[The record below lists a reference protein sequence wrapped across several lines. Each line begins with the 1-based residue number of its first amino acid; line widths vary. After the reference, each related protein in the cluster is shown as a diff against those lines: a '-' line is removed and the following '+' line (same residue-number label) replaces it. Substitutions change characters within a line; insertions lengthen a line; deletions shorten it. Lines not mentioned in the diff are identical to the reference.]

1 MIVGTTDN
9 SLKLI
14 FNQLI
19 NGNLGMAIAETE
31 TYLAAWP
38 NPQTLEKLNDLKAE
52 YQLMEE
58 HWIQGSEDPMRA
70 DLYQRLL
77 QRLYV
82 LVANISIHKHMNGSS
97 YLQAIYKGVRQEGRK
112 WSMSSIKAEMENF
125 VSEVAMLSL
134 EPEHKQKEK
143 SKTIYQQH
151 QLEMNALFNY
161 VLTTHMWTN
170 SVGQGM
176 EDMLLSPTIDSND
189 QQLLVSAITLSLMNR
204 FDIVKFRT
212 LTNVYVQSLDE
223 NVKQRALVGWALA
236 IDDDWIKVYPEMQ
249 DIVNGLLKDEKV
261 VDELTELQM
270 QLIYTTDV
278 QNDATKMRNEIMP
291 DLIANN
297 PVKFTKEGL
306 VEVEDDPMEDVL
318 HPDAAEQRM
327 EKLEGTIRRMMDMQ
341 SKGADIYF
349 DGFSKMKRYPFFYD
363 MSNWFVPFYIQHP
376 DIAQYV
382 EKMEGFNLM
391 KMGVEGG
398 GTFCNSDKYSFLIV
412 FQQMMNTLPDSLLQ
426 MLKRGEGALSMMNE
440 MSKEEQAKP
449 AFIRRNY
456 LMDLYRF
463 FMLFPNN
470 KSLYNPYNSHEEE
483 QTDVVFIVSDLFM
496 HTPMDRHKPA
506 ILKMLKKRKM
516 NKSLALLMQSFPE
529 EMRDQ
534 NYYLWMEDY
543 ERALEIDP
551 ENEWALVGHAR
562 NRFKAKDYEGALEIY
577 EHLLLKYPEKR
588 NYMLNKAVCQVNM
601 EDYEEA
607 QKVLYQL
614 NYEHPEDMS
623 VAHVLAWSLTC
634 DGKMEQAENLY
645 QQLMAQKAPNPS
657 DYLNYGYSL
666 WLQGRIN
673 EAAEQLRKYARQ
685 VAGNEN
691 TGILQ
696 LDDSWLKARGISE
709 TEICM
714 MKTLV
719 AMG

>member
-176 EDMLLSPTIDSND
+176 EDMLLSPTIDTND

-506 ILKMLKKRKM
+506 IVKMLKKRKM

-577 EHLLLKYPEKR
+577 EHLLLKYPEKK

-645 QQLMAQKAPNPS
+645 QQLMAQEAPNPS

-673 EAAEQLRKYARQ
+673 EAAEQLRKYAKL
-685 VAGNEN
+685 VAGKE
-691 TGILQ
+691 TPAPLQ
-696 LDDSWLKARGISE
+696 LDDRWLKIRGISE
-709 TEICM
+709 TEIYM

>member
-1 MIVGTTDN
+1 MGTTDT

-14 FNQLI
+14 FIQLI

-31 TYLAAWP
+31 TYLSAWP
-38 NPQTLEKLNDLKAE
+38 NPQTQEKLNDLKVE

-58 HWIQGSEDPMRA
+58 HWIQGTEDPMRA

-97 YLQAIYKGVRQEGRK
+97 YLQTIYKGVRQEGRK
-112 WSMSSIKAEMENF
+112 WSMTSIKAEMENF
-125 VSEVAMLSL
+125 VSEVALLSL
-134 EPEHKQKEK
+134 EPEHKQQEK
-143 SKTIYQQH
+143 SKAIYQKH
-151 QLEMNALFNY
+151 QQEMNALFNY
-161 VLTTHMWTN
+161 VLTSHMWTN

-176 EDMLLSPTIDSND
+176 EEMLLSPTVDTND
-189 QQLLVSAITLSLMNR
+189 QQLLVSAITLSVMNR

-223 NVKQRALVGWALA
+223 HVKQRALVGWVLA
-236 IDDDWIKVYPEMQ
+236 IDDDLKKVYPEMKA
-249 DIVNGLLKDEKV
+249 IVNRLLEDEKV
-261 VDELTELQM
+261 VDELTELQV

-278 QNDATKMRNEIMP
+278 QNDASTMRNEIMP
-291 DLIANN
+291 DLLANN
-297 PVKFTKEGL
+297 PVKFTNEGL

-327 EKLEGTIRRMMDMQ
+327 EKLEETMKRMMDMQ
-341 SKGADIYF
+341 NQGADIYF
-349 DGFSKMKRYPFFYD
+349 DGFSKMKRFPFFYD
-363 MSNWFVPFYIQHP
+363 IGNWFVPFYIQHP

-382 EKMEGFNLM
+382 EQLDGVDWM
-391 KMGVEGG
+391 KIIVEGV

-412 FQQMMNTLPDSLLQ
+412 FQQMMNRLPESLVQ
-426 MLKRGEGALSMMNE
+426 MMKRGESAIAMMNE
-440 MSKEEQAKP
+440 KSKEEQSKP

-470 KSLYNPYNSHEEE
+470 RALYNPYNLQQDE
-483 QTDVVFIVSDLFM
+483 QMDMVFIYSDLFM
-496 HTPMDRHKPA
+496 NTPMDKHKPA
-506 ILKMLKKRKM
+506 IVKMLKKRRM
-516 NKSLALLMQSFPE
+516 NKSLELLMQSFPE

-551 ENEWALVGHAR
+551 ENERALAGHAR
-562 NRFKAKDYEGALEIY
+562 NRFKAKDYEEALQTY
-577 EHLLLKYPEKR
+577 EHLLLNYPEKKS
-588 NYMLNKAVCQVNM
+588 YMLNKAVCQVNM

-634 DGKMEQAENLY
+634 DGKLEQAENLY
-645 QQLMAQKAPNPS
+645 RQLIAQEAPVPS
-657 DYLNYGYSL
+657 DFLNYGYSL

-673 EAAEQLRKYARQ
+673 EAAEQLRKYAKL
-685 VAGNEN
+685 VAGKE
-691 TGILQ
+691 TPAPLQ
-696 LDDSWLKARGISE
+696 LDDRWLKIRGISE
-709 TEICM
+709 PEIYM

>member
-1 MIVGTTDN
+1 MGTTDN

-176 EDMLLSPTIDSND
+176 EDMLLSPTIDTND

-506 ILKMLKKRKM
+506 IVKMLKKRKM

-577 EHLLLKYPEKR
+577 EHLLLKYPEKK

-645 QQLMAQKAPNPS
+645 QQLMAQEAPNPS
-657 DYLNYGYSL
+657 DFLNYGYSL

-691 TGILQ
+691 TATLQ

>member
-1 MIVGTTDN
+1 MGTTDN

-14 FNQLI
+14 FIQLI
-19 NGNLGMAIAETE
+19 NGNLGMALAETD

-38 NPQTLEKLNDLKAE
+38 NPQTQEKLNDLKAE

-58 HWIQGSEDPMRA
+58 HWIQGSDDPMRA

-82 LVANISIHKHMNGSS
+82 LVANISIYKHMNGSS
-97 YLQAIYKGVRQEGRK
+97 YLQAIYKGVRQEDKK
-112 WSMSSIKAEMENF
+112 WSIASIKDEMENF

-134 EPEHKQKEK
+134 EPENKQKEK
-143 SKTIYQQH
+143 SKAIYQKH
-151 QLEMNALFNY
+151 QQEMNALFNY

-170 SVGQGM
+170 SVGQDM
-176 EDMLLSPTIDSND
+176 EEMLLSPTIDTND
-189 QQLLVSAITLSLMNR
+189 QQLLVSAITLSMMNR

-212 LTNVYVQSLDE
+212 LTNVYAQSLDE
-223 NVKQRALVGWALA
+223 NVKQRALVGFIFA
-236 IDDDWIKVYPEMQ
+236 IDDDWKKVYPEMQ
-249 DIVNGLLKDEKV
+249 DIVNNLLEDEKV

-278 QNDATKMRNEIMP
+278 QNDASTIRNEIMP

-297 PVKFTKEGL
+297 TIKLTNEGL
-306 VEVEDDPMEDVL
+306 VEVEEDPMEDVL
-318 HPDAAEQRM
+318 HPDAAEQRI
-327 EKLEGTIRRMMDMQ
+327 ENLEGTIRRIMDMQ
-341 SKGADIYF
+341 NQGADIYF
-349 DGFSKMKRYPFFYD
+349 DGFSKMKRFPFFYD
-363 MSNWFVPFYIQHP
+363 MSNWFVPFYLQHP

-382 EKMEGFNLM
+382 EKIEVFNLL
-391 KMGVEGG
+391 KIGLDSGDA
-398 GTFCNSDKYSFLIV
+398 FCNSDKYSFLIS
-412 FQQMMNTLPDSLLQ
+412 FQQMMNSLPKSILK
-426 MLKRGEGALSMMNE
+426 MMKRGEGMLGGMMAKI
-440 MSKEEQAKP
+440 SKEEQSKP

-470 KSLYNPYNSHEEE
+470 KALYNPYNSHEEE
-483 QTDVVFIVSDLFM
+483 QTDVVFVVSDLFM

-506 ILKMLKKRKM
+506 IVKMLKKRKM
-516 NKSLALLMQSFPE
+516 NKSLGLLLQSFPE

-543 ERALEIDP
+543 ERVLEIDP
-551 ENEWALVGHAR
+551 ENERALAGHAR
-562 NRFKAKDYEGALEIY
+562 NRFKAKDYEGALETY
-577 EHLLLKYPEKR
+577 EHLLLNYPEKKS
-588 NYMLNKAVCQVNM
+588 YMLNKAICQVNM

-614 NYEHPEDMS
+614 NYEHPDDMS

-645 QQLMAQKAPNPS
+645 QQLMEQEEPDPS
-657 DYLNYGYSL
+657 DFLNYGYSL

-673 EAAEQLRKYARQ
+673 EAAEQLREYAEL
-685 VAGNEN
+685 VAEEDN
-691 TGILQ
+691 TLTLQ
-696 LDDSWLKARGISE
+696 LDDRWLKTRGISDM
-709 TEICM
+709 EICM

>member
-1 MIVGTTDN
+1 MGTTDN

-112 WSMSSIKAEMENF
+112 WSMLSIKAEMENF

-176 EDMLLSPTIDSND
+176 EDMLLSPTIDTND

-363 MSNWFVPFYIQHP
+363 MSNWYVPVYSQHP

-506 ILKMLKKRKM
+506 IVKMLKKRKM

-577 EHLLLKYPEKR
+577 EHLLLKYPEKK

-645 QQLMAQKAPNPS
+645 QQLMAQEAPNPS

-673 EAAEQLRKYARQ
+673 EAAEQLRKYARV

-691 TGILQ
+691 TATLQ

>member
-1 MIVGTTDN
+1 VGTTDN

-58 HWIQGSEDPMRA
+58 HWIQGTEDPMRA

-176 EDMLLSPTIDSND
+176 EDMLLSPTIDTND

-306 VEVEDDPMEDVL
+306 VEAEDDPMEDVL

-506 ILKMLKKRKM
+506 IVKMLKKRKM

-562 NRFKAKDYEGALEIY
+562 SRFKAKDYEGALEIY

-645 QQLMAQKAPNPS
+645 QQLMAQEAPNPS
-657 DYLNYGYSL
+657 DFLNYGYSL

-691 TGILQ
+691 TATLQ

>member
-1 MIVGTTDN
+1 MGTTDT

-14 FNQLI
+14 FIQLI

-31 TYLAAWP
+31 TYLSAWP
-38 NPQTLEKLNDLKAE
+38 NPQTQEKLNDLKVE

-58 HWIQGSEDPMRA
+58 HWIQGTEDPMRA

-97 YLQAIYKGVRQEGRK
+97 YLQTIYKGVRQEGRK
-112 WSMSSIKAEMENF
+112 WSMTSIKAEMENF
-125 VSEVAMLSL
+125 VSEVALLSL
-134 EPEHKQKEK
+134 EPEHKQQEK
-143 SKTIYQQH
+143 SKAIYQKH
-151 QLEMNALFNY
+151 QQEMNALFNY
-161 VLTTHMWTN
+161 VLTSHMWTD

-176 EDMLLSPTIDSND
+176 EEILLSPTVDTND
-189 QQLLVSAITLSLMNR
+189 QQLLVSAITLSVMNR

-212 LTNVYVQSLDE
+212 LTNVYVLSLDE
-223 NVKQRALVGWALA
+223 HVKQRALVGWVLA
-236 IDDDWIKVYPEMQ
+236 IDDDWKKVYPEMKA
-249 DIVNGLLKDEKV
+249 IVNRLLEDEKV
-261 VDELTELQM
+261 VDELTELQV

-278 QNDATKMRNEIMP
+278 QNDASTMRNEIMP
-291 DLIANN
+291 DLLANN
-297 PVKFTKEGL
+297 PVKFTNEGL
-306 VEVEDDPMEDVL
+306 VEVEDDPMDDVL

-327 EKLEGTIRRMMDMQ
+327 EKLEETMKRMMDMQ
-341 SKGADIYF
+341 NQGADIYF
-349 DGFSKMKRYPFFYD
+349 DGFSKMKRFPFFYD
-363 MSNWFVPFYIQHP
+363 IGNWFVPFYIQHP

-382 EKMEGFNLM
+382 EQLDGVDWM
-391 KMGVEGG
+391 KIIVEGV

-412 FQQMMNTLPDSLLQ
+412 FQQMMNRLPESLVQ
-426 MLKRGEGALSMMNE
+426 MMKRGESAIAMMNE
-440 MSKEEQAKP
+440 KSKEEQSKP

-470 KSLYNPYNSHEEE
+470 RALYNPYNLQQDE
-483 QTDVVFIVSDLFM
+483 QMDMVFIYSDLFM
-496 HTPMDRHKPA
+496 NTPMDKHKPA
-506 ILKMLKKRKM
+506 IVKMLKKRRM
-516 NKSLALLMQSFPE
+516 NKSLELLMQSFPE

-551 ENEWALVGHAR
+551 ENERALAGHAR
-562 NRFKAKDYEGALEIY
+562 NRFKAKDYEEALQTY
-577 EHLLLKYPEKR
+577 EHLLLNYPEKKS
-588 NYMLNKAVCQVNM
+588 YMLNKAVCQVNM

-634 DGKMEQAENLY
+634 DGKLEQAENLY
-645 QQLMAQKAPNPS
+645 RQLIAQEAPVPS
-657 DYLNYGYSL
+657 DFLNYGYSL

-673 EAAEQLRKYARQ
+673 EAAEQLRKYAKL
-685 VAGNEN
+685 VAGKE
-691 TGILQ
+691 TPAPLQ
-696 LDDSWLKARGISE
+696 LDDRWLKIRGISE
-709 TEICM
+709 TEIYM

>member
-1 MIVGTTDN
+1 
-9 SLKLI
+9 
-14 FNQLI
+14 
-19 NGNLGMAIAETE
+19 
-31 TYLAAWP
+31 
-38 NPQTLEKLNDLKAE
+38 
-52 YQLMEE
+52 
-58 HWIQGSEDPMRA
+58 
-70 DLYQRLL
+70 
-77 QRLYV
+77 
-82 LVANISIHKHMNGSS
+82 
-97 YLQAIYKGVRQEGRK
+97 
-112 WSMSSIKAEMENF
+112 
-125 VSEVAMLSL
+125 
-134 EPEHKQKEK
+134 
-143 SKTIYQQH
+143 
-151 QLEMNALFNY
+151 
-161 VLTTHMWTN
+161 
-170 SVGQGM
+170 
-176 EDMLLSPTIDSND
+176 
-189 QQLLVSAITLSLMNR
+189 
-204 FDIVKFRT
+204 
-212 LTNVYVQSLDE
+212 
-223 NVKQRALVGWALA
+223 
-236 IDDDWIKVYPEMQ
+236 
-249 DIVNGLLKDEKV
+249 
-261 VDELTELQM
+261 
-270 QLIYTTDV
+270 
-278 QNDATKMRNEIMP
+278 
-291 DLIANN
+291 
-297 PVKFTKEGL
+297 
-306 VEVEDDPMEDVL
+306 
-318 HPDAAEQRM
+318 
-327 EKLEGTIRRMMDMQ
+327 
-341 SKGADIYF
+341 
-349 DGFSKMKRYPFFYD
+349 

-506 ILKMLKKRKM
+506 IVKMLKKRKM

-577 EHLLLKYPEKR
+577 EHLLLKYPEKK

-645 QQLMAQKAPNPS
+645 QQLMAQEAPNPS
-657 DYLNYGYSL
+657 DFLNYGYSL

-691 TGILQ
+691 TATLQ

>member
-1 MIVGTTDN
+1 MGTTDN
-9 SLKLI
+9 SLRLI
-14 FNQLI
+14 FIQLI
-19 NGNLGMAIAETE
+19 DGNLGMAIAETE

-38 NPQTLEKLNDLKAE
+38 NPQTQEKLNDLKAE
-52 YQLMEE
+52 YRLMEE

-97 YLQAIYKGVRQEGRK
+97 YLQAIYKGVRQEGRR
-112 WSMSSIKAEMENF
+112 WSIASIKGEMENF

-143 SKTIYQQH
+143 SKLIYQKH

-161 VLTTHMWTN
+161 VVTSHMWTN

-176 EDMLLSPTIDSND
+176 EEMLLLPTIDTND

-212 LTNVYVQSLDE
+212 LTNVYAQSLDE
-223 NVKQRALVGWALA
+223 HVKQRALVGWVLA
-236 IDDDWIKVYPEMQ
+236 IDDDWIKVYPEMR
-249 DIVNGLLKDEKV
+249 DIVNSLLKDEKA

-278 QNDATKMRNEIMP
+278 QNDASKMRNEIMP
-291 DLIANN
+291 DLLANN
-297 PVKFTKEGL
+297 PVKFTNEGL
-306 VEVEDDPMEDVL
+306 VEAEDDPMEDVL

-327 EKLEGTIRRMMDMQ
+327 EKLEETMKRMLDMQ
-341 SKGADIYF
+341 KQGADIYF
-349 DGFSKMKRYPFFYD
+349 EGFSKMKRYPFFYD
-363 MSNWFVPFYIQHP
+363 MSNWFVPFFMQHP

-382 EKMEGFNLM
+382 EKMEGFDFE
-391 KMGVEGG
+391 KIGVVDGS
-398 GTFCNSDKYSFLIV
+398 FCNSDKYSFLIV
-412 FQQMMNTLPDSLLQ
+412 FQQMMNSLPESVVQ
-426 MLKRGEGALSMMNE
+426 MLKRGEGSMAMMNV
-440 MSKEEQAKP
+440 MSKEDQEKP

-470 KSLYNPYNSHEEE
+470 KALYNPYNTREEE
-483 QTDVVFIVSDLFM
+483 QTDVVFIFSSLFM
-496 HTPMDRHKPA
+496 HTAMDRHKPA
-506 ILKMLKKRKM
+506 IVKMLKKRKM
-516 NKSLALLMQSFPE
+516 NKSLQLLMQSFPE
-529 EMRDQ
+529 ELRDQ

-551 ENEWALVGHAR
+551 ENERALAGHAR
-562 NRFKAKDYEGALEIY
+562 NRFKAKDYEGALETY
-577 EHLLLKYPEKR
+577 EHLLLKYPEKKS
-588 NYMLNKAVCQVNM
+588 YMLNKAVCQVNL

-623 VAHVLAWSLTC
+623 VAHVLAWSLTS
-634 DGKMEQAENLY
+634 DGKTEQAENLY
-645 QQLMAQKAPNPS
+645 RQLMAQETPDPS
-657 DYLNYGYSL
+657 DFLNYGYSL
-666 WLQGRIN
+666 WLQGRVN
-673 EAAEQLRKYARQ
+673 EAAEQLRKYARL
-685 VAGNEN
+685 VAGKEN
-691 TGILQ
+691 TATLQ
-696 LDDSWLKARGISE
+696 LDDRWLKARGISD

>member
-1 MIVGTTDN
+1 MGTTDT

-14 FNQLI
+14 FIQLI
-19 NGNLGMAIAETE
+19 NGNVGMAIAETE
-31 TYLAAWP
+31 TYLSAWP
-38 NPQTLEKLNDLKAE
+38 NPQTQEKLNDLKVE

-58 HWIQGSEDPMRA
+58 HWIQGTEDPMRA

-97 YLQAIYKGVRQEGRK
+97 YLQTIYKGVRQEGRK
-112 WSMSSIKAEMENF
+112 WSMTSIKAEMENF
-125 VSEVAMLSL
+125 VSEVALLSL
-134 EPEHKQKEK
+134 EPEHKQQEK
-143 SKTIYQQH
+143 SKAIYQKH
-151 QLEMNALFNY
+151 QQEMNALFNY
-161 VLTTHMWTN
+161 VLTSHMWTD

-176 EDMLLSPTIDSND
+176 EEILLSPTVDTND
-189 QQLLVSAITLSLMNR
+189 QQLLVSAITLSVMNR

-212 LTNVYVQSLDE
+212 LTNVYVLSLDE
-223 NVKQRALVGWALA
+223 HVKQRALVGWVLA
-236 IDDDWIKVYPEMQ
+236 IDDDWKKVYPEMKA
-249 DIVNGLLKDEKV
+249 IVNRLLEDEKV
-261 VDELTELQM
+261 VDELTELQV

-278 QNDATKMRNEIMP
+278 QNDASTMRNEIMP
-291 DLIANN
+291 DLLANN
-297 PVKFTKEGL
+297 PVKFTNEGL
-306 VEVEDDPMEDVL
+306 VEVEDDPMDDVL

-327 EKLEGTIRRMMDMQ
+327 EKLEETMKRMMDMQ
-341 SKGADIYF
+341 NQGADIYF
-349 DGFSKMKRYPFFYD
+349 DGFSKMKRFPFFYD
-363 MSNWFVPFYIQHP
+363 IGNWFVPFYIQHP

-382 EKMEGFNLM
+382 EQLDGVDWM
-391 KMGVEGG
+391 KIIVEGV

-412 FQQMMNTLPDSLLQ
+412 FQQMMNRLPESLVQ
-426 MLKRGEGALSMMNE
+426 MMKRGEGAIAMMNE
-440 MSKEEQAKP
+440 KSKEEQSKP

-470 KSLYNPYNSHEEE
+470 RALYNPYNLQQDE
-483 QTDVVFIVSDLFM
+483 QMDMVFIYSDLFM
-496 HTPMDRHKPA
+496 NTPMDKHKPA
-506 ILKMLKKRKM
+506 IVKMLKKRRM
-516 NKSLALLMQSFPE
+516 NKSLELLMQSFPE

-551 ENEWALVGHAR
+551 ENERALAGHAR
-562 NRFKAKDYEGALEIY
+562 NRFKAKDYEEALQTY
-577 EHLLLKYPEKR
+577 EHLLLNYPEKKS
-588 NYMLNKAVCQVNM
+588 YMLNKAVCQVNM

-634 DGKMEQAENLY
+634 DGKLEQAENLY
-645 QQLMAQKAPNPS
+645 RQLIAQEAPVPS
-657 DYLNYGYSL
+657 DFLNYGYSL

-673 EAAEQLRKYARQ
+673 EAAEQLRKYAKL
-685 VAGNEN
+685 VAGKE
-691 TGILQ
+691 TPAPLQ
-696 LDDSWLKARGISE
+696 LDDRWLKIRGISE
-709 TEICM
+709 TEIYM

>member
-506 ILKMLKKRKM
+506 IVKMLKKRKM

-577 EHLLLKYPEKR
+577 EHLLLKYPEKK

-645 QQLMAQKAPNPS
+645 QQLMAQEAPNPS
-657 DYLNYGYSL
+657 DFLNYGYSL
-666 WLQGRIN
+666 WLQGRIH
-673 EAAEQLRKYARQ
+673 EAAEQLREYARV

-691 TGILQ
+691 TATLQ

>member
-1 MIVGTTDN
+1 MGTTDN

-176 EDMLLSPTIDSND
+176 EDMLLSPTIDTND

-506 ILKMLKKRKM
+506 IVKMLKKRKM

-577 EHLLLKYPEKR
+577 EHLLLKYPEKK

-645 QQLMAQKAPNPS
+645 QQLMAQEAPNPS
-657 DYLNYGYSL
+657 DFLNYGYSL

-673 EAAEQLRKYARQ
+673 EAAEQLRKYARV

-691 TGILQ
+691 TATLQ

>member
-1 MIVGTTDN
+1 MGTTDN

-70 DLYQRLL
+70 DLYQRLQ

-176 EDMLLSPTIDSND
+176 EDMLLSPTIDTND

-506 ILKMLKKRKM
+506 IVKMLKKRKM

-577 EHLLLKYPEKR
+577 EHLLLKYPEKK

-645 QQLMAQKAPNPS
+645 QQLMAQEAPNPS
-657 DYLNYGYSL
+657 DFLNYGYSL

-673 EAAEQLRKYARQ
+673 EAAEQLRKYARV

-691 TGILQ
+691 TATLQ

>member
-1 MIVGTTDN
+1 
-9 SLKLI
+9 
-14 FNQLI
+14 
-19 NGNLGMAIAETE
+19 MAIAETE
-31 TYLAAWP
+31 TYLSAWP
-38 NPQTLEKLNDLKAE
+38 NPQTQEKLNDLKVE

-58 HWIQGSEDPMRA
+58 HWIQGTEDPMRA

-97 YLQAIYKGVRQEGRK
+97 YLQTIYKGVRQEGRK
-112 WSMSSIKAEMENF
+112 WSMTSIKAEMENF
-125 VSEVAMLSL
+125 VSEVALLSL
-134 EPEHKQKEK
+134 EPEHKQQEK
-143 SKTIYQQH
+143 SKAIYQKH
-151 QLEMNALFNY
+151 QQEMNALFNY
-161 VLTTHMWTN
+161 VLTSHMWTD

-176 EDMLLSPTIDSND
+176 EEILLSPTVDTND
-189 QQLLVSAITLSLMNR
+189 QQLLVSAITLSVMNR

-212 LTNVYVQSLDE
+212 LTNVYVLSLDE
-223 NVKQRALVGWALA
+223 HVKQRALVGWVLA
-236 IDDDWIKVYPEMQ
+236 IDDDWKKVYPEMKA
-249 DIVNGLLKDEKV
+249 IVNRLLEDEKV
-261 VDELTELQM
+261 VDELTELQV

-278 QNDATKMRNEIMP
+278 QNDASTMRNEIMP
-291 DLIANN
+291 DLLANN
-297 PVKFTKEGL
+297 PVKFTNEGL
-306 VEVEDDPMEDVL
+306 VEVEDDPMDDVL

-327 EKLEGTIRRMMDMQ
+327 EKLEETMKRMMDMQ
-341 SKGADIYF
+341 NQGADIYF
-349 DGFSKMKRYPFFYD
+349 DGFSKMKRFPFFYD
-363 MSNWFVPFYIQHP
+363 IGNWFVPFYIQHP

-382 EKMEGFNLM
+382 EQLDGVDWM
-391 KMGVEGG
+391 KIIVEGV

-412 FQQMMNTLPDSLLQ
+412 FQQMMNRLPESLVQ
-426 MLKRGEGALSMMNE
+426 MMKRGESAIAMMNE
-440 MSKEEQAKP
+440 KSKEEQSKP

-470 KSLYNPYNSHEEE
+470 RALYNPYNLQQDE
-483 QTDVVFIVSDLFM
+483 QMDMVFIYSDLFM
-496 HTPMDRHKPA
+496 NTPMDKHKPA
-506 ILKMLKKRKM
+506 IVKMLKKRRM
-516 NKSLALLMQSFPE
+516 NKSLELLMQSFPE

-551 ENEWALVGHAR
+551 ENERALAGHAR
-562 NRFKAKDYEGALEIY
+562 NRFKAKDYEEALQTY
-577 EHLLLKYPEKR
+577 EHLLLNYPEKKS
-588 NYMLNKAVCQVNM
+588 YMLNKAVCQVNM

-634 DGKMEQAENLY
+634 DGKLEQAENLY
-645 QQLMAQKAPNPS
+645 RQLIAQEAPVPS
-657 DYLNYGYSL
+657 DFLNYGYSL

-673 EAAEQLRKYARQ
+673 EAAEQLRKYAKL
-685 VAGNEN
+685 VAGKE
-691 TGILQ
+691 TPAPLQ
-696 LDDSWLKARGISE
+696 LDDRWLKIRGISE
-709 TEICM
+709 TEIYM

>member
-1 MIVGTTDN
+1 MGTTDT

-14 FNQLI
+14 FIQLI
-19 NGNLGMAIAETE
+19 NGNVGMAIAETE
-31 TYLAAWP
+31 TYLSAWP
-38 NPQTLEKLNDLKAE
+38 NPQTQEKLNDLKVE

-58 HWIQGSEDPMRA
+58 HWIQGTEDPMRA

-97 YLQAIYKGVRQEGRK
+97 YLQTIYKGVRQEGRK
-112 WSMSSIKAEMENF
+112 WSMTSIKAEMENF
-125 VSEVAMLSL
+125 VSEVALLSL
-134 EPEHKQKEK
+134 EPEHKQQEK
-143 SKTIYQQH
+143 SKAIYQKH
-151 QLEMNALFNY
+151 QQEMNALFNY
-161 VLTTHMWTN
+161 VLTSHMWTD

-176 EDMLLSPTIDSND
+176 EEILLSPTVDTND
-189 QQLLVSAITLSLMNR
+189 QQLLVSAITLSVMNR

-212 LTNVYVQSLDE
+212 LTNVYVLSLDE
-223 NVKQRALVGWALA
+223 HVKQRALVGWVLA
-236 IDDDWIKVYPEMQ
+236 IDDDWKKVYPEMKA
-249 DIVNGLLKDEKV
+249 IVNRLLEDEKV
-261 VDELTELQM
+261 VDELTELQV

-278 QNDATKMRNEIMP
+278 QNDASTMRNEIMP
-291 DLIANN
+291 DLLANN
-297 PVKFTKEGL
+297 PVKFTNEGL
-306 VEVEDDPMEDVL
+306 VEVEDDPMDDVL

-327 EKLEGTIRRMMDMQ
+327 EKLEETMKRMMDMQ
-341 SKGADIYF
+341 NQGADIYF
-349 DGFSKMKRYPFFYD
+349 DGFSKMKRFPFFYD
-363 MSNWFVPFYIQHP
+363 IGNWFVPFYIQHP

-382 EKMEGFNLM
+382 EQLDGVDWM
-391 KMGVEGG
+391 KIIVEGV

-412 FQQMMNTLPDSLLQ
+412 FQQMMNRLPESLVQ
-426 MLKRGEGALSMMNE
+426 MMKRGESAIAMMNE
-440 MSKEEQAKP
+440 KSKEEQSKP

-470 KSLYNPYNSHEEE
+470 RALYNPYNLQQDE
-483 QTDVVFIVSDLFM
+483 QMDMVFIYSDLFM
-496 HTPMDRHKPA
+496 NTPMDKHKPA
-506 ILKMLKKRKM
+506 IVKMLKKRRM
-516 NKSLALLMQSFPE
+516 NKSLELLMQSFPE

-551 ENEWALVGHAR
+551 ENERALAGHAR
-562 NRFKAKDYEGALEIY
+562 NRFKAKDYEEALQTY
-577 EHLLLKYPEKR
+577 EHLLLNYPEKKS
-588 NYMLNKAVCQVNM
+588 YMLNKAVCQVNM

-634 DGKMEQAENLY
+634 DGKLEQAENLY
-645 QQLMAQKAPNPS
+645 RQLIAQEAPVPS
-657 DYLNYGYSL
+657 DFLNYGYSL

-673 EAAEQLRKYARQ
+673 EAAEQLRKYAKL
-685 VAGNEN
+685 VAGKE
-691 TGILQ
+691 TPAPLQ
-696 LDDSWLKARGISE
+696 LDDRWLKIRGISE
-709 TEICM
+709 TEIYM

>member
-9 SLKLI
+9 SLRLI
-14 FNQLI
+14 FIQLI
-19 NGNLGMAIAETE
+19 DGNLGMAIAETE

-38 NPQTLEKLNDLKAE
+38 NPQTQEKLNDLKAE
-52 YQLMEE
+52 YQMMEE

-97 YLQAIYKGVRQEGRK
+97 YLQAIYKGVRQEGRR
-112 WSMSSIKAEMENF
+112 WSIASIKGEMENF

-143 SKTIYQQH
+143 SKLIYQKH

-161 VLTTHMWTN
+161 VVTSHMWTN

-176 EDMLLSPTIDSND
+176 EEMLLLPTIDTND

-212 LTNVYVQSLDE
+212 LTNVYAQSLDE
-223 NVKQRALVGWALA
+223 HVKQRALVGWVLA
-236 IDDDWIKVYPEMQ
+236 IDDDWIKVYPEMR
-249 DIVNGLLKDEKV
+249 DIVNSLLKDEKA

-278 QNDATKMRNEIMP
+278 QNDASKMRNEIMP
-291 DLIANN
+291 DLLANN
-297 PVKFTKEGL
+297 PVKFTNEGL
-306 VEVEDDPMEDVL
+306 VEAEDDPMEDVL

-327 EKLEGTIRRMMDMQ
+327 EKLEETMKRMLDMQ
-341 SKGADIYF
+341 KQGADIYF

-363 MSNWFVPFYIQHP
+363 MSNWFVPFFMQHP

-382 EKMEGFNLM
+382 EKMEGFDFE
-391 KMGVEGG
+391 KIGVVGG
-398 GTFCNSDKYSFLIV
+398 SFCNSDKYSFLIV
-412 FQQMMNTLPDSLLQ
+412 FQQMMNSLPESVVQ
-426 MLKRGEGALSMMNE
+426 MLKRGEGSMAMMNV
-440 MSKEEQAKP
+440 MSKEDQEKP

-470 KSLYNPYNSHEEE
+470 KALYNPYNTREEE
-483 QTDVVFIVSDLFM
+483 QTDVVFIFSSLFM
-496 HTPMDRHKPA
+496 HTAMDRHKPA
-506 ILKMLKKRKM
+506 IVKMLKKRKM
-516 NKSLALLMQSFPE
+516 NKSLQLLMQSFPE
-529 EMRDQ
+529 ELRDQ

-551 ENEWALVGHAR
+551 ENERALAGHAR
-562 NRFKAKDYEGALEIY
+562 NRFKAKDYEGALETY
-577 EHLLLKYPEKR
+577 EHLLLKYPEKKS
-588 NYMLNKAVCQVNM
+588 YKLNKAVCQVNL

-623 VAHVLAWSLTC
+623 VAHVLAWSLTS
-634 DGKMEQAENLY
+634 DGKTEQAENLY
-645 QQLMAQKAPNPS
+645 RQLMAQETPDPS
-657 DYLNYGYSL
+657 DFLNYGYSL
-666 WLQGRIN
+666 WLQGRVN
-673 EAAEQLRKYARQ
+673 EAAEQLRKYARL
-685 VAGNEN
+685 VAGKEN
-691 TGILQ
+691 TATLQ
-696 LDDSWLKARGISE
+696 LDDRWLKARGISD

>member
-1 MIVGTTDN
+1 MGTTDT

-14 FNQLI
+14 FIQLI

-31 TYLAAWP
+31 TYLSAWP
-38 NPQTLEKLNDLKAE
+38 NPQTQEKLNDLKVE

-58 HWIQGSEDPMRA
+58 HWIQGTEDPMRA

-97 YLQAIYKGVRQEGRK
+97 YLQTIYKGVRQEGRK
-112 WSMSSIKAEMENF
+112 WSMTSIKAEMENF
-125 VSEVAMLSL
+125 VSEVALLSL
-134 EPEHKQKEK
+134 EPEHKQQEK
-143 SKTIYQQH
+143 SKAIYQKH
-151 QLEMNALFNY
+151 QQEMNALFNY
-161 VLTTHMWTN
+161 VLTSHMWTN

-176 EDMLLSPTIDSND
+176 EEMLLSPTVDTND
-189 QQLLVSAITLSLMNR
+189 QQLLVSAITLSVMNR

-223 NVKQRALVGWALA
+223 HVKQRALVGWVLA
-236 IDDDWIKVYPEMQ
+236 IDDDWKKVYPEMKA
-249 DIVNGLLKDEKV
+249 IVNRLLEDEKV
-261 VDELTELQM
+261 VDELTELQV

-278 QNDATKMRNEIMP
+278 QNDASTMRNEIMP
-291 DLIANN
+291 DLLANN
-297 PVKFTKEGL
+297 PVKFTNEGL

-327 EKLEGTIRRMMDMQ
+327 EKLEETMKRMMDMQ
-341 SKGADIYF
+341 NQGADIYF
-349 DGFSKMKRYPFFYD
+349 DGFSKMKRFPFFYD
-363 MSNWFVPFYIQHP
+363 IGNWFVPFYIQHP

-382 EKMEGFNLM
+382 EQLDGVDWM
-391 KMGVEGG
+391 KIIVEGV

-412 FQQMMNTLPDSLLQ
+412 FQQMMNRLPESLVQ
-426 MLKRGEGALSMMNE
+426 MMKRGESAIAMMNE
-440 MSKEEQAKP
+440 KSKEEQSKP

-470 KSLYNPYNSHEEE
+470 RALYNPYNLQQDE
-483 QTDVVFIVSDLFM
+483 QMDMVFIYSDLFM
-496 HTPMDRHKPA
+496 NTPMDKHKPA
-506 ILKMLKKRKM
+506 IAKMLKKRRM
-516 NKSLALLMQSFPE
+516 NKSLELLMQSFPE

-551 ENEWALVGHAR
+551 ENERALAGHAR
-562 NRFKAKDYEGALEIY
+562 NRFKAKDYEEALQTY
-577 EHLLLKYPEKR
+577 EHLLLNYPEKKS
-588 NYMLNKAVCQVNM
+588 YMLNKAVCQVNM

-634 DGKMEQAENLY
+634 DGKLEQAENLY
-645 QQLMAQKAPNPS
+645 RQLIAQEAPVPS
-657 DYLNYGYSL
+657 DFLNYGYSL

-673 EAAEQLRKYARQ
+673 EAAEQLRKYAKL
-685 VAGNEN
+685 VAGKE
-691 TGILQ
+691 TPAPLQ
-696 LDDSWLKARGISE
+696 LDDRWLKIRGISE
-709 TEICM
+709 TEVYM

>member
-1 MIVGTTDN
+1 MGTTDT

-14 FNQLI
+14 FIQLI
-19 NGNLGMAIAETE
+19 NGNVGMAIAETE
-31 TYLAAWP
+31 TYLSAWP
-38 NPQTLEKLNDLKAE
+38 NPQTQEKLNDLKVE
-52 YQLMEE
+52 YRLMEE
-58 HWIQGSEDPMRA
+58 HWIQGTEDPMRA

-97 YLQAIYKGVRQEGRK
+97 YLQTIYKGVRQEGRK
-112 WSMSSIKAEMENF
+112 WSMTSIKAEMENF
-125 VSEVAMLSL
+125 VSEVALLSL
-134 EPEHKQKEK
+134 EPEHKQQEK
-143 SKTIYQQH
+143 SKAIYQKH
-151 QLEMNALFNY
+151 QQEMNALFNY
-161 VLTTHMWTN
+161 VLTSHMWTD

-176 EDMLLSPTIDSND
+176 EEMLLSPTVDTND
-189 QQLLVSAITLSLMNR
+189 QQLLVSAITLSVMNR

-223 NVKQRALVGWALA
+223 HVKQRALVGWVLA
-236 IDDDWIKVYPEMQ
+236 IDDDWKKVYPEMKA
-249 DIVNGLLKDEKV
+249 IVNRLLEDEKV
-261 VDELTELQM
+261 VDELTELQV

-278 QNDATKMRNEIMP
+278 QNDASTMRNEIMP
-291 DLIANN
+291 DLLANN
-297 PVKFTKEGL
+297 PVKFTNEGL
-306 VEVEDDPMEDVL
+306 VEVEDDPMDDVL

-327 EKLEGTIRRMMDMQ
+327 EKLEETMKRMMDMQ
-341 SKGADIYF
+341 NQGADIYF
-349 DGFSKMKRYPFFYD
+349 DGFSKMKRFPFFYD
-363 MSNWFVPFYIQHP
+363 IGNWFVPFYIQHP

-382 EKMEGFNLM
+382 EQLDGVDWM
-391 KMGVEGG
+391 KIIVEGV

-412 FQQMMNTLPDSLLQ
+412 FQQMMNRLPESLVQ
-426 MLKRGEGALSMMNE
+426 MIKRGESAIAMMNE
-440 MSKEEQAKP
+440 KSKEEQSKP

-470 KSLYNPYNSHEEE
+470 RALYNPYNLQQDE
-483 QTDVVFIVSDLFM
+483 QMDMVFIYSDLFM
-496 HTPMDRHKPA
+496 NTPMDKHKPA
-506 ILKMLKKRKM
+506 IVKMLKKRRM
-516 NKSLALLMQSFPE
+516 NKSLELLMQSFPE

-551 ENEWALVGHAR
+551 ENERALAGHAR
-562 NRFKAKDYEGALEIY
+562 NRFKAKDYEEALQTY
-577 EHLLLKYPEKR
+577 EHLLLNYPEKKS
-588 NYMLNKAVCQVNM
+588 YMLNKAVCQVNM

-634 DGKMEQAENLY
+634 DGKLEQAENLY
-645 QQLMAQKAPNPS
+645 RQLIAQEAPVPS
-657 DYLNYGYSL
+657 DFLNYGYSL

-673 EAAEQLRKYARQ
+673 EAAEQLRKYAKL
-685 VAGNEN
+685 VAGKE
-691 TGILQ
+691 TPAPLQ
-696 LDDSWLKARGISE
+696 LDDRWLKIRGISE
-709 TEICM
+709 TEVYM

>member
-1 MIVGTTDN
+1 MGTTDN

-14 FNQLI
+14 FIQLI

-38 NPQTLEKLNDLKAE
+38 NPQTQEKLNDLKAE

-176 EDMLLSPTIDSND
+176 EDMLLSPTIDTND

-506 ILKMLKKRKM
+506 IVKMLKKRKM

-577 EHLLLKYPEKR
+577 EHLLLKYPEKK

-645 QQLMAQKAPNPS
+645 QQLMAQEAPNPS
-657 DYLNYGYSL
+657 DFLNYGYSL

-673 EAAEQLRKYARQ
+673 EAAEQLRKYARV

-691 TGILQ
+691 TATLQ

>member
-1 MIVGTTDN
+1 MGTTDN

-14 FNQLI
+14 FIQLI
-19 NGNLGMAIAETE
+19 DGNLGMAIAETE

-38 NPQTLEKLNDLKAE
+38 NPQTQEKLNDLKAE

-58 HWIQGSEDPMRA
+58 HWRQGSDDPMRA

-112 WSMSSIKAEMENF
+112 WSITAIKDEMENF

-134 EPEHKQKEK
+134 EPENKQKEK
-143 SKTIYQQH
+143 SKVIYQKH
-151 QLEMNALFNY
+151 QQEMNALFNY

-176 EDMLLSPTIDSND
+176 EEILLSPTIDTND
-189 QQLLVSAITLSLMNR
+189 QQLLVSAITLSMMNR

-212 LTNVYVQSLDE
+212 LTNVYAQSLDE
-223 NVKQRALVGWALA
+223 LVKQRALVGFIFA
-236 IDDDWIKVYPEMQ
+236 IDDDWKKVYPEMQ
-249 DIVNGLLKDEKV
+249 SIVNGLLEDEKV

-278 QNDATKMRNEIMP
+278 QQDANKIRNEIMP

-297 PVKFTKEGL
+297 SIKFTNEGL
-306 VEVEDDPMEDVL
+306 VEAEDDPMEDVL

-327 EKLEGTIRRMMDMQ
+327 EKLEETIRRMMDMQ
-341 SKGADIYF
+341 SQGADIYF

-363 MSNWFVPFYIQHP
+363 MSNWFVPFYLQHP

-382 EKMEGFNLM
+382 EKMEGFESM
-391 KMGVEGG
+391 KIGIEGG

-412 FQQMMNTLPDSLLQ
+412 FQQMMNSLPESILN
-426 MLKRGEGALSMMNE
+426 MLKRGEGVLGMMKE
-440 MSKEEQAKP
+440 MSKEEQSSP

-470 KSLYNPYNSHEEE
+470 RALYNPYNSHDEE

-506 ILKMLKKRKM
+506 IVKMLKKRKM
-516 NKSLALLMQSFPE
+516 NKALALLMQSFPE

-551 ENEWALVGHAR
+551 ENERALAGHAR
-562 NRFKAKDYEGALEIY
+562 NRFKAKDYEGALETY
-577 EHLLLKYPEKR
+577 EHLLLSYPEKKS
-588 NYMLNKAVCQVNM
+588 YMLNKAVCQVNM

-614 NYEHPEDMS
+614 NYEHPEDMT
-623 VAHVLAWSLTC
+623 VAHVLAWSLTS

-645 QQLMAQKAPNPS
+645 RQLMAQEVPDPS
-657 DYLNYGYSL
+657 DFLNYGYSL

-673 EAAEQLRKYARQ
+673 EAAEQLRKYAKL

-691 TGILQ
+691 PTSLQ
-696 LDDSWLKARGISE
+696 LDDKWLKTRGISE

>member
-1 MIVGTTDN
+1 MGTTDT

-14 FNQLI
+14 FIQLI

-31 TYLAAWP
+31 TYLSAWP
-38 NPQTLEKLNDLKAE
+38 NPQTQEKLNDLKVE

-58 HWIQGSEDPMRA
+58 HWIQGTEDPMRA

-97 YLQAIYKGVRQEGRK
+97 YLQTIYKGVRQEGRK
-112 WSMSSIKAEMENF
+112 WSMTSIKAEMENF
-125 VSEVAMLSL
+125 VSEVALLSL
-134 EPEHKQKEK
+134 EPEHKQQEK
-143 SKTIYQQH
+143 SKAIYQKH
-151 QLEMNALFNY
+151 QQEMNALFNY
-161 VLTTHMWTN
+161 VLTSHMWTN

-176 EDMLLSPTIDSND
+176 EEMLLSPTVDTND
-189 QQLLVSAITLSLMNR
+189 LQLLVSAITLSVMNR

-212 LTNVYVQSLDE
+212 LTNVYVLSLDE
-223 NVKQRALVGWALA
+223 HVKQRALVGWVLA
-236 IDDDWIKVYPEMQ
+236 IDDDWKKVYPEMKA
-249 DIVNGLLKDEKV
+249 IVNRLLEDEKV
-261 VDELTELQM
+261 VDELTELQV

-278 QNDATKMRNEIMP
+278 QNDASTMRNEIMP
-291 DLIANN
+291 DLLANN
-297 PVKFTKEGL
+297 PVKFTNEGL
-306 VEVEDDPMEDVL
+306 VEVEDDPMDDVL

-327 EKLEGTIRRMMDMQ
+327 EKLEETMKRMMDMQ
-341 SKGADIYF
+341 NQGADIYF
-349 DGFSKMKRYPFFYD
+349 DGFSKMKRFPFFYD
-363 MSNWFVPFYIQHP
+363 IGNWFVPFYIQHP

-382 EKMEGFNLM
+382 EQLDGVDWM
-391 KMGVEGG
+391 KIIVEGV

-412 FQQMMNTLPDSLLQ
+412 FQQMMNRLPESLVQ
-426 MLKRGEGALSMMNE
+426 MMKRGEGAIAMMNE
-440 MSKEEQAKP
+440 KSKEEQSKP

-470 KSLYNPYNSHEEE
+470 RALYNPYNLQQDE
-483 QTDVVFIVSDLFM
+483 QMDMVFIYSDLFM
-496 HTPMDRHKPA
+496 NTPMDKHKPA
-506 ILKMLKKRKM
+506 IVKMLKKRRM
-516 NKSLALLMQSFPE
+516 NKSLELLMQSFPE

-551 ENEWALVGHAR
+551 ENERALAGHAR
-562 NRFKAKDYEGALEIY
+562 NRFKAKDYEEALKTY
-577 EHLLLKYPEKR
+577 EHLLLNYPEKKS
-588 NYMLNKAVCQVNM
+588 YMLNKAVCQVNM

-634 DGKMEQAENLY
+634 DGKLEQAENLY
-645 QQLMAQKAPNPS
+645 RQLIAQEAPVPS
-657 DYLNYGYSL
+657 DFLNYGYSL

-673 EAAEQLRKYARQ
+673 EAAEQLRKYAKL
-685 VAGNEN
+685 VAGKE
-691 TGILQ
+691 TPAPLQ
-696 LDDSWLKARGISE
+696 LDDRWLKIRGISE
-709 TEICM
+709 TEIYM

>member
-1 MIVGTTDN
+1 MGTTDN

-38 NPQTLEKLNDLKAE
+38 NPQTQEKLNDLKVE
-52 YQLMEE
+52 YQLMEG

-134 EPEHKQKEK
+134 EPEHKQQEK
-143 SKTIYQQH
+143 SKAIYQQH

-261 VDELTELQM
+261 VEELTELQM

-306 VEVEDDPMEDVL
+306 VEAEDDPMEDVL

-496 HTPMDRHKPA
+496 HTPMDRHKPT
-506 ILKMLKKRKM
+506 IVKMLKKRKM

-577 EHLLLKYPEKR
+577 EHLLLKYPEKK

-645 QQLMAQKAPNPS
+645 QQLMAQEAPNPS
-657 DYLNYGYSL
+657 DFLNYGYSL

-673 EAAEQLRKYARQ
+673 EAAEQLRKYARV
-685 VAGNEN
+685 VAGNDN
-691 TGILQ
+691 TATLQ